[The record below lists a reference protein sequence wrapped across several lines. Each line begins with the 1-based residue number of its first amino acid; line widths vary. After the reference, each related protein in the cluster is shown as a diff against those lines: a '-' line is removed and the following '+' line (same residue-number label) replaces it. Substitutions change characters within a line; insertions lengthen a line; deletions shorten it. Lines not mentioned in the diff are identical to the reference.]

1 MSVTK
6 IEHCAEKQGGLINM
20 DTLITLLDNYGILGL
35 ILLVA
40 LYILLNSKFTI
51 QYPKDSKSN
60 TKIEFK
66 E

>member
-1 MSVTK
+1 
-6 IEHCAEKQGGLINM
+6 M
-20 DTLITLLDNYGILGL
+20 DTLITLLDNYGINYGILIL

-51 QYPKDSKSN
+51 QYPKDSKLN
-60 TKIEFK
+60 TKIEVK

>member
-1 MSVTK
+1 
-6 IEHCAEKQGGLINM
+6 M
-20 DTLITLLDNYGILGL
+20 DTLITLLENYGILGL

-60 TKIEFK
+60 TKIEVR

>member
-1 MSVTK
+1 
-6 IEHCAEKQGGLINM
+6 M
-20 DTLITLLDNYGILGL
+20 DTLITLIDNYGISVL

-51 QYPKDSKSN
+51 QYPKNSKSD
-60 TKIEFK
+60 TKIEVK